1 MGSGHRKAW
10 VVISSPCCC
19 TASGRDAY
27 AKYYSG
33 DGGDLGLGVSG
44 AAGSSRSEH
53 YRRQVSR
60 WHGLSSNAQPRRG
73 TGFPCLLLPLRDTA
87 APSLLDAAEGV
98 KGDASPRQGAGSAR
112 ARGLFL
118 SQVKHSSAWGDE
130 LWGRGRSPNRHS
142 FLDAGPT
149 LQLFNE
155 SYSPEL
161 QPGMTGVVLGAL

>member
-1 MGSGHRKAW
+1 M
-10 VVISSPCCC
+10 
-19 TASGRDAY
+19 
-27 AKYYSG
+27 
-33 DGGDLGLGVSG
+33 GLGVSG
-44 AAGSSRSEH
+44 AAGSSRSKH

-60 WHGLSSNAQPRRG
+60 WHGLSSNTQPRRG

-149 LQLFNE
+149 LQVFNE